1 MTSDPTESTP
11 RRPRATTT
19 MLPAIASP
27 SPHQL
32 ESPSGSSEHGPN
44 GTSQEPL
51 RHPKP
56 LTPSDLHLMLE
67 KEQES
72 MVNRLTRELSALR
85 QQTASVASTASST
98 STLDQAADGP
108 LGSPTFS
115 NSTHSS
121 RRQRSS
127 SSLSSQ
133 NASIQHQSTAS
144 VTGIAPSRTADPSRP
159 VRSREPSLTA
169 RRPSIGSVSSYTQHP
184 HPEQLP
190 HYGHSPSIY
199 PHRTSVSQ
207 THLGLSSNSPG
218 RYEEVALHKAE
229 LEAARRE
236 NEQLRRRIRELELVL
251 KKQKE
256 DSMDPVDTQAG

>member
-159 VRSREPSLTA
+159 PFH
-169 RRPSIGSVSSYTQHP
+169 I
-184 HPEQLP
+184 
-190 HYGHSPSIY
+190 